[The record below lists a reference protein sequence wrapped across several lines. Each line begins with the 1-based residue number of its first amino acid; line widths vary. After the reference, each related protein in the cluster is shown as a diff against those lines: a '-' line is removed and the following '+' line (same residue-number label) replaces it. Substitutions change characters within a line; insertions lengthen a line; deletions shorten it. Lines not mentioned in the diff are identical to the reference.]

1 MFSLGTSGILVL
13 HWGVIPLEL
22 KFPFG
27 WKFFDTPELDSL
39 FMDSPSF
46 AKDKRRIHFTC
57 LLTGFHR
64 RSAADACV
72 RGVTANWVE
81 SIDGYTSGGKI
92 SIESVRFSCFCDHL
106 IINLFIFT
114 CWNKIGRSHVISFFF
129 NLNEFKVVAH
139 IYLFNMQKFYRL
151 NFYFYGSSALL
162 SFFNCLFEIKF

>member
-57 LLTGFHR
+57 LLTDFHR
-64 RSAADACV
+64 RRAADARV

-92 SIESVRFSCFCDHL
+92 SIESVRFSCCCDHL
-106 IINLFIFT
+106 IINLFILRVEIKLEDLM
-114 CWNKIGRSHVISFFF
+114 WLVFF
-129 NLNEFKVVAH
+129 NLNEFKAVTH

-151 NFYFYGSSALL
+151 NFYFYGSSTLL